1 MQKITLPGAPTFSD
15 LGNNTG
21 RVEIDGCYPGYG
33 TTLGNTIRRVL
44 LSSLPGSAVTS
55 VRISGISHE
64 FSTLPGVAEDII
76 QLILNLKKVRFRCH
90 KDEPVKLTL
99 KEKGVKKITAAQI
112 QCPADVEVV
121 TKNAPIATLTE
132 KKSEIEMEIEV
143 QRGLGYVPVEQQE
156 REKKEI
162 GLVAVDA
169 IFTPIKRVNYSVE
182 NTRVGKRTDFDKI
195 SLEIETDGSISPR
208 EAYQKAI
215 EIITEQFELIK
226 NFQADKKEEEKKT
239 GVLSG
244 EGTKEKDAGAQEP
257 AGELGDDKLGAT
269 VDSLSFSTRTMNV
282 LEKNNIKIVRDL
294 ASLTE
299 EELSKL
305 EGMGEKGLKEI
316 KKAIGNFG
324 LTLKS

>member
-1 MQKITLPGAPTFSD
+1 MLKVSLPKKPKYSKLNENLGKI
-15 LGNNTG
+15 
-21 RVEIDGCYPGYG
+21 EIEACYPGFG
-33 TTLGNTIRRVL
+33 TTIGNTLRRIL
-44 LSSLPGSAVTS
+44 LSSLTGAAVTS
-55 VRISGISHE
+55 IKIKGISHE
-64 FSTLPGVAEDII
+64 FSTIPGVKEDLI
-76 QLILNLKKVRFRCH
+76 QIILNLKKVRFKVH

-132 KKSEIEMEIEV
+132 KKSEIEM
-143 QRGLGYVPVEQQE
+143 
-156 REKKEI
+156 
-162 GLVAVDA
+162 
-169 IFTPIKRVNYSVE
+169 
-182 NTRVGKRTDFDKI
+182 
-195 SLEIETDGSISPR
+195 EIETDGSISPR

-305 EGMGEKGLKEI
+305 EGMGEKGRKEI
-316 KKAIGNFG
+316 TKAIGNFD
-324 LTLKS
+324 LKL

>member
-21 RVEIDGCYPGYG
+21 RIEIDGCYPGYG

-99 KEKGVKKITAAQI
+99 KEKGAKKITAAQI
-112 QCPADVEVV
+112 QCPADVEIV
-121 TKNAPIATLTE
+121 TKDAPIATLTD

-143 QRGLGYVPVEQQE
+143 QKGLGYVPVEQQE

-162 GLVAVDA
+162 GLVAIDA
-169 IFTPIKRVNYSVE
+169 IFTPVKRVNYSVE

-226 NFQADKKEEEKKT
+226 NFQADKEEEKET

-244 EGTKEKDAGAQEP
+244 EVIGEKEAGAREVS
-257 AGELGDDKLGAT
+257 GELGDDKLNAA

-294 ASLTE
+294 SSLTE
-299 EELSKL
+299 EELSGL